1 MPLIPNLRRLRQ
13 GDHEITASLAYI
25 ISLRS
30 DYTLCQDSVKGRKEK
45 KKGRKKGRERRGKGG
60 RLKRHTTPPHPLDDS
75 FSHIPFIISGG
86 QDEN

>member
-45 KKGRKKGRERRGKGG
+45 RKEGKKEGKEEEREG
-60 RLKRHTTPPHPLDDS
+60 D
-75 FSHIPFIISGG
+75 
-86 QDEN
+86 